1 MEEEIQKDRNSEA
14 LKAGL
19 IWGLVAVIM
28 IVLIYIIDITLLGD
42 WKFSIGM
49 LVIGIGYS
57 SYMGRKFRD
66 EETDGFISFKHS
78 FFYSFV
84 LFFIS
89 SLISASFMI
98 LLYEV
103 IDPDVKKILADQAIE
118 NAEKMLRSFGTPEEA
133 IEKAME
139 DMEYKMT
146 DQFSGMGIIKNSY
159 VYIIS
164 SAIMGLIAGAII
176 KKKKPDF
183 E

>member
-1 MEEEIQKDRNSEA
+1 MEEEIKKDRNSEA
-14 LKAGL
+14 LTAGL
-19 IWGLVAVIM
+19 IWGLVTVIM
-28 IVLIYIIDITLLGD
+28 TVLIYIIDITLLGD
-42 WKFSIGM
+42 WKFGIGM
-49 LVIGIGYS
+49 LVVGIGYA
-57 SYMGRKFRD
+57 SYMGRNFRD

-89 SLISASFMI
+89 SVISASFMI

-103 IDPDVKKILADQAIE
+103 IDPDVKKILADQGIE
-118 NAEKMLRSFGTPEEA
+118 NTEKMMRSFGAPEEA

-139 DMEYKMT
+139 EAEYKMVE
-146 DQFSGMGIIKNSY
+146 QFSAMGIIKSSY

-164 SAIMGLIAGAII
+164 SAIMGLIAGLFI